1 MTEHTQLFSKPLG
14 GFSFHLLIGET
25 VIRVLCPEGGKQSP
39 EGRTAE
45 DFTFKISDSPIAQ
58 AITVRATDTFIASYY
73 EGVDRESV
81 ILRAAAKTLREGKD
95 IIVIHTDNFR
105 EFCSESSLTDSIK
118 QLRQDI
124 LDYIVDRYEIEFESP
139 FSVLELFAS
148 VPSDL
153 EPILKQLRYL
163 DKHGYVTFTKQA
175 GTWGRR
181 VTQDSRDEL
190 VRTLSVTN
198 ENFEK
203 LQDARSDRRV
213 QQPKGVTHTQ
223 SQEWDFFICHASE
236 DKRDVVE
243 PLAAELTRLGCNI
256 WLDQWT
262 LSIGDSLS
270 QKIDQGL
277 VRSRYGIVVLS
288 KSFFRKDW
296 PKKELSGLVQ
306 KEIGGEKVILPVW
319 HDVEYEDVRSFSPI
333 LADRVAAKTRDGISH
348 VASQL
353 VEVLTNDSEASP
365 TPVQTSGPQVADIVI
380 ERKDVEIH
388 DALHIYRLVVKAK
401 LNRPPDQGRLR
412 LKIRWPS
419 VVPISKTAG
428 IRRAGRSIMDGHV
441 EQYEFVL
448 DWEQRVFPG
457 EEVCLLGKY
466 PEYCFEY
473 KFTDSVWRAVWKQNY
488 MVEYTL
494 LFEDHDPISG
504 SKPINELHVY

>member
-1 MTEHTQLFSKPLG
+1 MTEHSQLFSKPLG
-14 GFSFHLLIGET
+14 GFSFHLLIGEN
-25 VIRVLCPEGGKQSP
+25 VVRVLCPEGGKRSP

-45 DFTFKISDSPIAQ
+45 DFTFKISDSPITQ
-58 AITVRATDTFIASYY
+58 AIIVRATNTFIASYY

-81 ILRAAAKTLREGKD
+81 ILRAAVKTLREEKD
-95 IIVIHTDNFR
+95 FIEIHTGNFA
-105 EFCSESSLTDSIK
+105 EFSSDASLMGSNK

-124 LDYIVDRYEIEFESP
+124 LDYVVDRYEIEFESP

-148 VPSDL
+148 IPADL
-153 EPILKQLRYL
+153 EPLLKQLRYL
-163 DKHGYVTFTKQA
+163 DKHGYVTFTKEA
-175 GTWGRR
+175 GVWGRR
-181 VTQDSRDEL
+181 VPQGSHDEL
-190 VRTLSVTN
+190 VRTLSVTK

-203 LQDARSDRRV
+203 LQDTKSDRRV
-213 QQPKGVTHTQ
+213 QKPKGVTLTQ

-236 DKRDVVE
+236 DKLDVVV
-243 PLAAELTRLGCNI
+243 PLAAELRRRGCNI

-277 VRSRYGIVVLS
+277 ARSKYGIVVLS
-288 KSFFRKDW
+288 KSFFGKDW
-296 PKKELSGLVQ
+296 PKIELSGLVQ

-319 HDVEYEDVRSFSPI
+319 HDVEYEDVRNFSPI
-333 LADRVAAKTRDGISH
+333 LADRVAAKTRDGIPH
-348 VASQL
+348 VSSQL
-353 VEVLTNDSEASP
+353 VKVLTNDSEASP

-388 DALHIYRLVVKAK
+388 DALHIYGLVVKVQ

-412 LKIRWPS
+412 LKIQWPS

-428 IRRAGRSIMDGHV
+428 VRQAGRSIMDGDV
-441 EQYEFVL
+441 ESYEFVL

-457 EEVCLLGKY
+457 EEVCLLGED

-488 MVEYTL
+488 VVEYTL
-494 LFEDHDPISG
+494 HFEDHNAISG
-504 SKPINELHVY
+504 SKSINELHVY